1 MTRDEHAFMT
11 AILEAPEDD
20 TPRLVFADWLDERGT
35 DDDRARAA
43 LIRAQ
48 CRLEY
53 QPIGRERRTLERE
66 VKALL
71 KANAGR
77 WAQPLQ
83 AAGIGHTY
91 EFRRGFL
98 DGLTISPTVFVR
110 RGRELFELAPTIR
123 SVRFPNAANE
133 LRALAA
139 SPFLA
144 RLVSADLTLMCTC
157 GRCGID
163 AELRDLF
170 KSKHAKGL
178 RHLNVSRDRIDVDGI
193 RALARSTVLANLTS
207 LDLSGNP
214 MLPEGAAAL
223 ASSLHLSKLTRLNLS
238 GNNLHVVGVYALAGA
253 KHFRALTKLDLS
265 SNQITADGVKALVAA
280 PFFNQLTT
288 LDLSRNRIGDAGARA
303 LAAVRATSKLE
314 RIELHGARLGRKANQ
329 ILKGAF
335 GKRARID

>member
-1 MTRDEHAFMT
+1 MTQDERAFMT
-11 AILEAPEDD
+11 AVLEAPDDD

-48 CRLEY
+48 CRLEHE
-53 QPIGRERRTLERE
+53 PIGRERRTLERA

-71 KANAGR
+71 KANAAR
-77 WAQPLQ
+77 WARPLS
-83 AAGIGHTY
+83 AARIGHTY

-98 DGLTISPTVFVR
+98 DGLTISPTAFVR
-110 RGRELFELAPTIR
+110 SGKELFERAPMIR

-144 RLVSADLTLMCTC
+144 RLASADLTLMCTC

-163 AELRDLF
+163 AELRNLF

-178 RHLNVSRDRIDVDGI
+178 RHLNVSRDRIDVDGV
-193 RALARSTVLANLTS
+193 RALARSAVLANLTS

-214 MLPEGAAAL
+214 LLPEGATAL
-223 ASSLHLSKLTRLNLS
+223 AAARHFTKLTRLNLS
-238 GNNLHVVGVYALAGA
+238 GNNLQVEGVLALATA
-253 KHFRALTKLDLS
+253 KHFPALAKLDLS
-265 SNQITADGVKALVAA
+265 SNQITADGVRALVVA
-280 PFFNQLTT
+280 PFFNQLTA
-288 LDLSRNRIGDAGARA
+288 LDLSRNRIGEAGARV
-303 LAAVRATSKLE
+303 LATRTTSKLE
-314 RIELHGARLGRKANQ
+314 RIDLRGTRLGRKALEV
-329 ILKGAF
+329 LKGAF
-335 GKRARID
+335 GKRARFD